1 MEPLLANLKRL
12 TAQQREQA
20 TELLNKVKELMLSL
34 DDMRRE
40 REELLERARSQGHP
54 AVVISKQVFGKVRV
68 GIGGRETV
76 LTKPLAGP
84 VQIEERK
91 VKNVTE
97 FVAVNPLT
105 GSVTV
110 LGSTQVDLAAILQ
123 QWEQAEQEDG
133 TDKSD
138 AANGAA

>member
-1 MEPLLANLKRL
+1 MALR
-12 TAQQREQA
+12 T
-20 TELLNKVKELMLSL
+20 TSSVKAEAGSGGGA
-34 DDMRRE
+34 DS
-40 REELLERARSQGHP
+40 AWA
-54 AVVISKQVFGKVRV
+54 AVVISKQVVSGVRV

-84 VQIEERK
+84 VRIEERK

-110 LGSTQVDLAAILQ
+110 LRSTQVDLAAILK
-123 QWEQAEQEDG
+123 QWEQAEQEVG

-138 AANGAA
+138 AASAAA